1 MSFVVCLAPGGGL
14 EPPCPCIA
22 VCLLSLVLGCSCS
35 FPGWEGLAPLCVLC
49 FVAPAPH
56 GGLISVMILSLRPGT
71 RQDPLK
77 NSSGLLAPSVGV
89 SLPRVG
95 PRASWLSATI
105 QHAVGPC
112 SFMSIILCKQRRASL
127 RALWERKESNLRSR
141 LSLPV
146 AAGSPRWRAGP
157 RLSQTTSINLSQNTP
172 VSPCTRVF
180 CICRRSIRL
189 R

>member
-77 NSSGLLAPSVGV
+77 NSSGLLAALGGSQSLGAFADTLLRKLATRLGRLLEGGVGLEPTCSGLQPGV
-89 SLPRVG
+89 YPFGHPPFVAG
-95 PRASWLSATI
+95 RAPP
-105 QHAVGPC
+105 V
-112 SFMSIILCKQRRASL
+112 KQT
-127 RALWERKESNLRSR
+127 SNFK
-141 LSLPV
+141 
-146 AAGSPRWRAGP
+146 W
-157 RLSQTTSINLSQNTP
+157 SQNTR